1 MTGIEAAC
9 LPQQGHYCP
18 TMSIYRRTD
27 RVPLNDFS
35 VETNPRPAAEG
46 PPSRIDADWT
56 KRRLSEPANG
66 LLKPTLVWVSALPVE
81 TQPRALMHKFPRI
94 ANLVAV
100 LWQDPNSLR
109 RYVDD
114 LLVDKRGHRQGF
126 PLDVLRE
133 LFRLRAYY
141 DDLHPESSR
150 PWEVMN
156 KDE

>member
-1 MTGIEAAC
+1 
-9 LPQQGHYCP
+9 
-18 TMSIYRRTD
+18 MSIYRRTD
-27 RVPLNDFS
+27 RVPLTDFT
-35 VETNPRPAAEG
+35 VESGREPTTVS
-46 PPSRIDADWT
+46 PPTRVDADWT

-66 LLKPTLVWVSALPVE
+66 LLKPTVVWVSALPADA
-81 TQPRALMHKFPRI
+81 QPRALMHKFPRI

-100 LWQDPNSLR
+100 LWPDPNSLR

-114 LLVDKRGHRQGF
+114 LLVDKRGNRAGF

-141 DDLHPESSR
+141 DQLNPETTR
-150 PWEVMN
+150 PWEIMN

>member
-1 MTGIEAAC
+1 
-9 LPQQGHYCP
+9 
-18 TMSIYRRTD
+18 MSIYRRTD
-27 RVPLNDFS
+27 RVPLNDLAIS
-35 VETNPRPAAEG
+35 TEQRPTG
-46 PPSRIDADWT
+46 VPSRTDEDWT
-56 KRRLSEPANG
+56 KRRASDPANG
-66 LLKPTLVWVSALPVE
+66 LLKATVTWASALPPE
-81 TQPRALMHKFPRI
+81 IQPKALLAKYPRI

-114 LLVDKRGHRQGF
+114 LLVDTRGTRQGF

-133 LFRLRAYY
+133 IFRLRAYY
-141 DDLHPESSR
+141 DETQPSTLR